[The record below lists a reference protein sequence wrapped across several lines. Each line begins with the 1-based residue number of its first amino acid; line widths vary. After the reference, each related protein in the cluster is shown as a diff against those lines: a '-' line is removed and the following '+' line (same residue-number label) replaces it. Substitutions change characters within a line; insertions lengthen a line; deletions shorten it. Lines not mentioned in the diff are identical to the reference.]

1 MPSHAGNPFPNMKFN
16 ITSGELVKA
25 LSAVAGVVPSKATL
39 PILENVLFESVDGA
53 LKLTA
58 TDNEIYIVEQVA
70 AEIVKDGSVAIPA
83 RRLLDTMRQLPDIPL
98 SFDIDDRCTVKFR
111 TDRGAY
117 KLVGAKAED
126 FPMLPSVNEGTTIMV
141 DTESLT
147 SGIEKTRFAVST
159 DDLRPNMMGVYFQV
173 DEEKTRLVATDG
185 HRLVRL
191 VKYDMK
197 GDVPVNFIVPDKALA
212 QVTRTLNGGET
223 KMQITK
229 HHVRFTNGEAEVIA
243 RLINESYPNYENVI
257 PKENEKIMTVT
268 KNDMLATVR
277 RVSIFS
283 SSTTRQIR
291 LNLSQDEVSI
301 FAEDYEM
308 SSEARES
315 IKCQYEA
322 EDMVIGFNA
331 RYLADVLN
339 NITNEEVTF
348 AFSTPNRAGIVQPV
362 EQAADED
369 LLMLIMPVMLNTQG

>member
-1 MPSHAGNPFPNMKFN
+1 
-16 ITSGELVKA
+16 
-25 LSAVAGVVPSKATL
+25 
-39 PILENVLFESVDGA
+39 
-53 LKLTA
+53 
-58 TDNEIYIVEQVA
+58 
-70 AEIVKDGSVAIPA
+70 
-83 RRLLDTMRQLPDIPL
+83 
-98 SFDIDDRCTVKFR
+98 
-111 TDRGAY
+111 
-117 KLVGAKAED
+117 
-126 FPMLPSVNEGTTIMV
+126 
-141 DTESLT
+141 
-147 SGIEKTRFAVST
+147 
-159 DDLRPNMMGVYFQV
+159 MMGVYFQV

-191 VKYDMK
+191 IKHDMK

-229 HHVRFTNGEAEVIA
+229 HHVRFTNGDAEVIA

-257 PKENEKIMTVT
+257 PKENEKIMTVG
-268 KNDMLATVR
+268 KDDMLATVR

-322 EDMVIGFNA
+322 DDMVIGFNA
-331 RYLADVLN
+331 RYLADVLH
-339 NITNEEVTF
+339 NISSDEVTF
-348 AFSTPNRAGIVQPV
+348 AFSTPNRAGIVQPL

>member
-1 MPSHAGNPFPNMKFN
+1 VLGHAGNQIPNMKFN

-58 TDNEIYIVEQVA
+58 TDNEIYIVEKLP
-70 AEIVKDGSVAIPA
+70 AEIVQDGSVAIPA

-98 SFDIDDRCTVKFR
+98 SFDIDDRCIVKFR

-126 FPMLPSVNEGTTIMV
+126 FPMLPSVSEGTTIMV

-191 VKYDMK
+191 VKHDMK

-229 HHVRFTNGEAEVIA
+229 HHVRFTNGDAEVIA

-257 PKENEKIMTVT
+257 PKENEKIMTVG
-268 KNDMLATVR
+268 KDDMLATVR

-315 IKCQYEA
+315 IKCQYDA
-322 EDMVIGFNA
+322 DDMVIGFNA
-331 RYLADVLN
+331 RYLADVLH
-339 NITNEEVTF
+339 NITGDEVTF
-348 AFSTPNRAGIVQPV
+348 AFSTPNRAGIVQPI

>member
-126 FPMLPSVNEGTTIMV
+126 FPMLPSVNEGTTIIV

-348 AFSTPNRAGIVQPV
+348 AFSTPNRAGIVQPL

>member
-1 MPSHAGNPFPNMKFN
+1 MKFN

-58 TDNEIYIVEQVA
+58 TDNEIYIVEQVS
-70 AEIVKDGSVAIPA
+70 AEIIQDGSVAIPA

-98 SFDIDDRCTVKFR
+98 SFDIDDRCIVKFR

-126 FPMLPSVNEGTTIMV
+126 FPMLPSVNEGTTIV
-141 DTESLT
+141 VNTESLT
-147 SGIEKTRFAVST
+147 AGIEKTRFAVST

-191 VKYDMK
+191 VKHDMK
-197 GDVPVNFIVPDKALA
+197 GDVPINFIVPDKALA
-212 QVTRTLNGGET
+212 QVTRTLSGGET

-229 HHVRFTNGEAEVIA
+229 HHVRFTNGDAEVVA

-257 PKENEKIMTVT
+257 PKENEKIMTVA
-268 KNDMLATVR
+268 KDDMLATVR

-315 IKCQYEA
+315 IKCQYDA
-322 EDMVIGFNA
+322 DDMVIGFNA
-331 RYLADVLN
+331 RYLADVLH
-339 NITNEEVTF
+339 NITGDEVTF

>member
-1 MPSHAGNPFPNMKFN
+1 MHAGNQISSMKFN

-58 TDNEIYIVEQVA
+58 TDNEIYIVEKLS
-70 AEIVKDGSVAIPA
+70 AEIVQEGSVAIPA
-83 RRLLDTMRQLPDIPL
+83 RRLLDTVRQLPDIPL
-98 SFDIDDRCTVKFR
+98 SFDIDDRCIVKFR
-111 TDRGAY
+111 TDRGVY

-126 FPMLPSVNEGTTIMV
+126 FPLLPSVMEGTTILV

-191 VKYDMK
+191 VKHDMK

-212 QVTRTLNGGET
+212 QVTRTLSGGET

-229 HHVRFTNGEAEVIA
+229 HHVRFTNGDAEVIA

-257 PKENEKIMTVT
+257 PKENDKIMTVG

-322 EDMVIGFNA
+322 DDMVIGFNA
-331 RYLADVLN
+331 RYLGDVLH
-339 NITNEEVTF
+339 NITGDEVTF
-348 AFSTPNRAGIVQPV
+348 AFSTPNRAGIVQPL

>member
-1 MPSHAGNPFPNMKFN
+1 MPKHAGNPIPYMKFN

-58 TDNEIYIVEQVA
+58 TDNEIYIVEQVS

-126 FPMLPSVNEGTTIMV
+126 FPMLPSVNEGTTIIV

-212 QVTRTLNGGET
+212 QVTRTLSGGET
-223 KMQITK
+223 KMQVTK

-257 PKENEKIMTVT
+257 PKENEKIMTVA
-268 KNDMLATVR
+268 KDDMLATVR

-291 LNLSQDEVSI
+291 LNLTQDEVSI

-315 IKCQYEA
+315 IKCQYDA

-339 NITNEEVTF
+339 NIVNEEVTF

>member
-1 MPSHAGNPFPNMKFN
+1 VLKHAGNPIPYMKFN

-58 TDNEIYIVEQVA
+58 TDNEIYIVEQVS
-70 AEIVKDGSVAIPA
+70 AEIIQDGSVAIPA

-98 SFDIDDRCTVKFR
+98 SFDIDDRCIVKFR

-126 FPMLPSVNEGTTIMV
+126 FPMLPSVNEGTTIV
-141 DTESLT
+141 VNTESLT
-147 SGIEKTRFAVST
+147 AGIEKTRFAVST

-191 VKYDMK
+191 VKHDMK
-197 GDVPVNFIVPDKALA
+197 GDVPINFIVPDKALA
-212 QVTRTLNGGET
+212 QVTRTLSGGET

-229 HHVRFTNGEAEVIA
+229 HHVRFTNGDAEVVA

-257 PKENEKIMTVT
+257 PKENEKIMTVA
-268 KNDMLATVR
+268 KDDMLATVR

-315 IKCQYEA
+315 IKCQYDA
-322 EDMVIGFNA
+322 DDMVIGFNA
-331 RYLADVLN
+331 RYLADVLH
-339 NITNEEVTF
+339 NITGDEVTF

>member
-126 FPMLPSVNEGTTIMV
+126 FPMLPSVNEGTTIIV

-191 VKYDMK
+191 IKYDMK

-212 QVTRTLNGGET
+212 QVTRTLSGGET
-223 KMQITK
+223 KMQVTK

-315 IKCQYEA
+315 IKCQYDA

-339 NITNEEVTF
+339 NISNEEVTF

>member
-1 MPSHAGNPFPNMKFN
+1 VHAGNQIPSMKFN

-58 TDNEIYIVEQVA
+58 TDNEIYIVEKLS
-70 AEIVKDGSVAIPA
+70 AEIVQEGSVAIPA

-98 SFDIDDRCTVKFR
+98 SFDIDDRCIVKFR

-126 FPMLPSVNEGTTIMV
+126 FPMLPSVSEGTTIIV

-191 VKYDMK
+191 VKHDMK

-212 QVTRTLNGGET
+212 QVTRTLSGGET

-229 HHVRFTNGEAEVIA
+229 HHVRFTNGDAEVIA

-257 PKENEKIMTVT
+257 PKENDKIMTVG

-283 SSTTRQIR
+283 SSSTRQIR
-291 LNLSQDEVSI
+291 LNLSKDEVSI

-322 EDMVIGFNA
+322 DDMVIGFNA
-331 RYLADVLN
+331 RYLGDVLH
-339 NITNEEVTF
+339 NITGDEVTF
-348 AFSTPNRAGIVQPV
+348 AFSTPNRAGIVQPL

>member
-1 MPSHAGNPFPNMKFN
+1 MLLHAGNQIPYMKFN

-58 TDNEIYIVEQVA
+58 TDNEIYIVEQLP
-70 AEIVKDGSVAIPA
+70 AEIIQDGSVAIPA

-98 SFDIDDRCTVKFR
+98 SFDIDDRCIVKFR

-126 FPMLPSVNEGTTIMV
+126 FPMLPSVSEGTTIMV

-147 SGIEKTRFAVST
+147 SAIEKTRFAVST

-197 GDVPVNFIVPDKALA
+197 GDIPVNFIVPDKALA
-212 QVTRTLNGGET
+212 QVTRTLSGGET

-229 HHVRFTNGEAEVIA
+229 HHVRFTNGDAEVIA

-257 PKENEKIMTVT
+257 PKENEKIMTVG

-322 EDMVIGFNA
+322 DDMVIGFNA
-331 RYLADVLN
+331 RYLADVLH
-339 NITNEEVTF
+339 NISGDEVTF
-348 AFSTPNRAGIVQPV
+348 AFSTPNRAGIVRPL
-362 EQAADED
+362 EQATDED

>member
-1 MPSHAGNPFPNMKFN
+1 MHAGNQIPSMKFN

-58 TDNEIYIVEQVA
+58 TDNEIYIVEKLS
-70 AEIVKDGSVAIPA
+70 AEIVQEGSVAIPA

-98 SFDIDDRCTVKFR
+98 SFDIDDRCIVKFR

-126 FPMLPSVNEGTTIMV
+126 FPMLPSVSEGTTIIV

-191 VKYDMK
+191 VKHDMK

-212 QVTRTLNGGET
+212 QVTRTLSGGET

-229 HHVRFTNGEAEVIA
+229 HHVRFTNGDAEVIA

-257 PKENEKIMTVT
+257 PKENDKIMTVG

-283 SSTTRQIR
+283 SSSTRQIR
-291 LNLSQDEVSI
+291 LNLSKDEVSI

-322 EDMVIGFNA
+322 DDMVIGFNA
-331 RYLADVLN
+331 RYLGDVLH
-339 NITNEEVTF
+339 NITGDEVTF
-348 AFSTPNRAGIVQPV
+348 AFSTPNRAGIVQPL

>member
-1 MPSHAGNPFPNMKFN
+1 MKFN

-39 PILENVLFESVDGA
+39 PILENVLFESVNGH
-53 LKLTA
+53 LRLTA
-58 TDNEIYIVEQVA
+58 TDNEIYVVEQVE
-70 AEIVKDGSVAIPA
+70 AEITQDGSVAIPA

-98 SFDIDDRCTVKFR
+98 SFDIDDRCIVKFK

-126 FPMLPSVNEGTTIMV
+126 FPSLPSVLEGTTVVI
-141 DTESLT
+141 DTDSLT
-147 SGIEKTRFAVST
+147 SAIEKTRFAVST

-191 VKYDMK
+191 IKFNMK

-223 KMQITK
+223 TMQITK
-229 HHVRFTNGEAEVIA
+229 HHVRFTNGDAEVIA

-257 PKENEKIMTVT
+257 PKENEKIMTVS
-268 KNDMLATVR
+268 KEDLLATVR

-291 LNLSQDEVSI
+291 LNLTQNEVSI

-315 IKCQYEA
+315 VKCQYDD
-322 EDMVIGFNA
+322 EDIVIGFNA

-339 NITNEEVTF
+339 NVSNVDVTF
-348 AFSTPNRAGIVQPV
+348 AFSTPNRAGIVQPLDQ
-362 EQAADED
+362 EEDED

>member
-1 MPSHAGNPFPNMKFN
+1 MHAGNQIPYMKFN

-39 PILENVLFESVDGA
+39 PILENVLFESVDGT
-53 LKLTA
+53 LRLTA
-58 TDNEIYIVEQVA
+58 TDNEIYIVESLP
-70 AEIVKDGSVAIPA
+70 AEIVQDGSVAIPA

-98 SFDIDDRCTVKFR
+98 SFDIDDRCIVKFR

-191 VKYDMK
+191 VKHDMK

-212 QVTRTLNGGET
+212 QVSRTLNGGET

-229 HHVRFTNGEAEVIA
+229 HHVRFSNGDAEVIA

-257 PKENEKIMTVT
+257 PKENEKIMTVG
-268 KNDMLATVR
+268 KDDMLATVR

-315 IKCQYEA
+315 IKCQYDA
-322 EDMVIGFNA
+322 DDMVIGFNA

-339 NITNEEVTF
+339 NISGDEVTF
-348 AFSTPNRAGIVQPV
+348 AFSTPNRAGIVQPL
-362 EQAADED
+362 EQATDED
-369 LLMLIMPVMLNTQG
+369 LLMLIMPVMLNTQS

>member
-1 MPSHAGNPFPNMKFN
+1 MKFN

-53 LKLTA
+53 LRLTA
-58 TDNEIYIVEQVA
+58 TDNEIYIVEQLP
-70 AEIVKDGSVAIPA
+70 AEIVQDGSVAIPA

-126 FPMLPSVNEGTTIMV
+126 FPMLPSVNEGTTIIV

-147 SGIEKTRFAVST
+147 SAIEKSRFAVST

-191 VKYDMK
+191 VKHDMK

-229 HHVRFTNGEAEVIA
+229 HHVRFTNGVAEVIA

-257 PKENEKIMTVT
+257 PKENEKIMTVG

-291 LNLSQDEVSI
+291 LNLAQDEVSI

-315 IKCQYEA
+315 IKCQYDA
-322 EDMVIGFNA
+322 DDMVIGFNA

-339 NITNEEVTF
+339 NISSDEVTF
-348 AFSTPNRAGIVQPV
+348 AFSTPNRAGIVQPL

>member
-1 MPSHAGNPFPNMKFN
+1 MKFN

-58 TDNEIYIVEQVA
+58 TDNEIYIVEKLS
-70 AEIVKDGSVAIPA
+70 AEIVQEGSVAIPA

-98 SFDIDDRCTVKFR
+98 SFDIDDRCIVKFR

-126 FPMLPSVNEGTTIMV
+126 FPMLPSVSEGTTIIV

-191 VKYDMK
+191 VKHDMK

-212 QVTRTLNGGET
+212 QVTRTLSGGET

-229 HHVRFTNGEAEVIA
+229 HHVRFTNGDAEVIA

-257 PKENEKIMTVT
+257 PKENDKIMTVG

-283 SSTTRQIR
+283 SSSTRQIR
-291 LNLSQDEVSI
+291 LNLSKDEVSI

-322 EDMVIGFNA
+322 DDMVIGFNA
-331 RYLADVLN
+331 RYLGDVLH
-339 NITNEEVTF
+339 NITGDEVTF
-348 AFSTPNRAGIVQPV
+348 AFSTPNRAGIVQPL

>member
-1 MPSHAGNPFPNMKFN
+1 MKFN

-53 LKLTA
+53 LRLTA
-58 TDNEIYIVEQVA
+58 TDNEIYIVEQLP
-70 AEIVKDGSVAIPA
+70 AEIVQDGSVAIPA

-126 FPMLPSVNEGTTIMV
+126 FPMLPSVNEGTTIIV

-147 SGIEKTRFAVST
+147 SAIEKSRFAVST

-191 VKYDMK
+191 VKHDMK

-229 HHVRFTNGEAEVIA
+229 HHVRFTNGVAEVIA

-257 PKENEKIMTVT
+257 PKENEKIMTVG

-315 IKCQYEA
+315 IKCQYDA
-322 EDMVIGFNA
+322 DDMVIGFNA

-339 NITNEEVTF
+339 NISSDEVTF
-348 AFSTPNRAGIVQPV
+348 AFSTPNRAGIVQPL

>member
-1 MPSHAGNPFPNMKFN
+1 MQAHAGNHIPFMKFN

-53 LKLTA
+53 LRLTA
-58 TDNEIYIVEQVA
+58 TDNEIYIVEQLP
-70 AEIVKDGSVAIPA
+70 AEIVQDGSVAIPA

-98 SFDIDDRCTVKFR
+98 SFDIDDRCIVKFR

-126 FPMLPSVNEGTTIMV
+126 FPMLPSVNEGTTIIV

-147 SGIEKTRFAVST
+147 SAIEKSRFAVST

-229 HHVRFTNGEAEVIA
+229 HHVRFTNGVAEVIA

-257 PKENEKIMTVT
+257 PKENEKIMTVA
-268 KNDMLATVR
+268 KSDMLATVR

-283 SSTTRQIR
+283 STTTRQIR
-291 LNLSQDEVSI
+291 LNLTQDEVSI

-315 IKCQYEA
+315 IKCQYDA

-339 NITNEEVTF
+339 NIPSEEVTF
-348 AFSTPNRAGIVQPV
+348 AFSTPNRAGIVQPL

>member
-348 AFSTPNRAGIVQPV
+348 AFSTPNRAGIVQPL

>member
-1 MPSHAGNPFPNMKFN
+1 MPWHAGNQIPYMKFN

-58 TDNEIYIVEQVA
+58 TDNEIYIVEQLP
-70 AEIVKDGSVAIPA
+70 AEIVQDGSVAIPA

-98 SFDIDDRCTVKFR
+98 SFDIDDRCIVKFR

-126 FPMLPSVNEGTTIMV
+126 FPMLPSVSEGTTIIV

-147 SGIEKTRFAVST
+147 SAIEKTRFAVST

-191 VKYDMK
+191 VKHDMK

-229 HHVRFTNGEAEVIA
+229 HHVRFTNGDAEVIA

-257 PKENEKIMTVT
+257 PKENEKIMTVG
-268 KNDMLATVR
+268 KDDMLATVR

-322 EDMVIGFNA
+322 DDMVIGFNA
-331 RYLADVLN
+331 RYLADVLH
-339 NITNEEVTF
+339 NITGDEVTF
-348 AFSTPNRAGIVQPV
+348 AFSTPNRAGIVQPL
-362 EQAADED
+362 EQAPDED

>member
-1 MPSHAGNPFPNMKFN
+1 VLGHAGSQIPNMKFN

-58 TDNEIYIVEQVA
+58 TDNEIYIVEKLP
-70 AEIVKDGSVAIPA
+70 AEIVQDGSVAIPA

-98 SFDIDDRCTVKFR
+98 SFDIDDRCIVKFR

-126 FPMLPSVNEGTTIMV
+126 FPMLPSVSEGTTIIV

-191 VKYDMK
+191 VKHDMK

-229 HHVRFTNGEAEVIA
+229 HHVRFTNGDAEVIA

-257 PKENEKIMTVT
+257 PKENEKIMTVG
-268 KNDMLATVR
+268 KDDMLATVR

-315 IKCQYEA
+315 IKCQYDA
-322 EDMVIGFNA
+322 DDMVIGFNA
-331 RYLADVLN
+331 RYLADVLH
-339 NITNEEVTF
+339 NITGDEVTF
-348 AFSTPNRAGIVQPV
+348 AFSTPNRAGIVQPI